1 MYVDLDDNGNGS
13 LDCIKKKSFYW
24 YKDVISTNGANI

>member
-13 LDCIKKKSFYW
+13 LDRIKKKSFYW